1 VLTDTHAHLDMM
13 GDGQEIKAVI
23 ERAVEGGV
31 SRMIS
36 VGIDAESSA
45 VAVRLAHEYASVYAA
60 VGCHPHNADISTR
73 ADLDELEKMAVSNEV
88 VAWGEIGLDYYRD
101 YSSQEA
107 QWPLFESQVIL
118 ANELDLPVI
127 IHDRDAHDAV
137 YSVLK
142 KMGKGEGKGVIHCFS
157 GDLSLAEAFMALG
170 YFISIPGTVTYK
182 NASTIKEVAA
192 KVPLDRLLLETDA
205 PFLAPVPKRG
215 KRNEPLYVTYTAK
228 EVARLRGISVLEL
241 AAETSKN
248 AECLFNLNPT
258 SLS

>member
-1 VLTDTHAHLDMM
+1 MMTDTHTHLDLM
-13 GDGQEIKAVI
+13 GDEQEIEAVI
-23 ERAVEGGV
+23 DRALEGGV

-36 VGIDAESSA
+36 VGIDLESSSA
-45 VAVRLAHEYASVYAA
+45 AAALACKYPCVSAA
-60 VGCHPHNADISTR
+60 VGCHPHHADACTPM
-73 ADLDELEKMAVSNEV
+73 DLKELEKMAASNEV

-101 YSSQEA
+101 YSSHEA
-107 QWPLFESQVIL
+107 QQQLFERQVIL

-127 IHDRDAHDAV
+127 IHDREAHEAV

-142 KMGKGEGKGVIHCFS
+142 KMGRGEGKGVVHCFS

-182 NASTIKEVAA
+182 NASTIKAVAA

-205 PFLAPVPKRG
+205 PFLAPVPNRG

-228 EVARLRGISVLEL
+228 EVARLRGISVSEL
-241 AAETSKN
+241 AAETSRN
-248 AECLFNLNPT
+248 AEQLFKLNP
-258 SLS
+258 SPLA